1 MSDKWITVG
10 KTQDLIADA
19 GVGAQVGEQQVAVF
33 FIRQTNALYAVSNF
47 CPVNKANIIARG
59 IVGDINGEPVVASPL
74 YKEHFSLLTGKCLE
88 QPALALEVW
97 SVRLHGD
104 EVQVQKAA

>member
-33 FIRQTNALYAVSNF
+33 YPPDPR
-47 CPVNKANIIARG
+47 
-59 IVGDINGEPVVASPL
+59 PL
-74 YKEHFSLLTGKCLE
+74 C
-88 QPALALEVW
+88 
-97 SVRLHGD
+97 R
-104 EVQVQKAA
+104 